1 MDNNITIDTSR
12 FQEISVSYLKKLS
25 GDKLLTFDVLDQQG
39 NTVCFAGQALDDELL
54 KKKSE
59 EGIKFFIPRV
69 TESIGVYDREII
81 DMKKLKA
88 IADDT
93 ATMYTDIRKN
103 GKMTHAQFLQSHNH
117 LAAIVDSLR
126 TEDKTG
132 GVLSLLKDIK
142 DFDYTTYTHSVN
154 VGMLAMILVYK
165 EMSTGDKV
173 KLAALAGYLHD
184 IGKLRVDQSIIQKPG
199 LLSQD
204 EFKKVLEHTREG
216 YRILDSVVDS
226 TGKKVV
232 SNIIKFVALFHHR
245 KLQSPGYP
253 FRDSD
258 KDQTRENQYNE
269 LPDLARM
276 IGICDMYDA
285 LTSETPFRIPMGA
298 EKALRYILSLSNYL
312 YSTDDIHRFIKV
324 LGLSLNKGMPFL
336 KAGDFIMI
344 ESEKISMDTR
354 KKVRVYEVA
363 RIEEISRINFMNP
376 KVMIFYDTIKNKKVH
391 NIIVDLRYDSNRRVV
406 RVFES
411 TRIRNMLLRQLKQ
424 D

>member
-39 NTVCFAGQALDDELL
+39 NTVCFAGQALEDELL

-117 LAAIVDSLR
+117 LAAIVDNLR
-126 TEDKTG
+126 AEDKTG

-184 IGKLRVDQSIIQKPG
+184 IGKLQVEQSIIQKPG

-216 YRILDSVVDS
+216 YRILDSVVD
-226 TGKKVV
+226 K
-232 SNIIKFVALFHHR
+232 
-245 KLQSPGYP
+245 
-253 FRDSD
+253 D
-258 KDQTRENQYNE
+258 KTREAQYYE

-285 LTSETPFRIPMGA
+285 LTSATPFRIPMGV

-324 LGLSLNKGMPFL
+324 LGLSLNKGTPFL
-336 KAGDFIMI
+336 KTGDFIML

-354 KKVRVYEVA
+354 KKVRVYEIA

-376 KVMIFYDTIKNKKVH
+376 KVMIFYDTIRNKKVH

-411 TRIRNMLLRQLKQ
+411 TRIRNMLLRQLK
-424 D
+424 